1 MDLQTLLS
9 RGLVR
14 PTDFYDCG
22 MKLGAVVMA
31 QLIYQSLTTLKIRD
45 SILPKSSIEKEKR
58 KEKKP
63 GMCHHWKSWYNQQQV
78 LSNFQMIQTQTQSL
92 LI

>member
-31 QLIYQSLTTLKIRD
+31 QLIFQTLTTFKIH
-45 SILPKSSIEKEKR
+45 SSNLPKSSIERK
-58 KEKKP
+58 KEKK
-63 GMCHHWKSWYNQQQV
+63 K
-78 LSNFQMIQTQTQSL
+78 T
-92 LI
+92 

>member
-22 MKLGAVVMA
+22 MKLVFKGAVVIA
-31 QLIYQSLTTLKIRD
+31 QLIYQSLTTLNIH
-45 SILPKSSIEKEKR
+45 SSNLPKSSIEKEKR
-58 KEKKP
+58 KKSLTCAIIEKA
-63 GMCHHWKSWYNQQQV
+63 GII
-78 LSNFQMIQTQTQSL
+78 SNRFYPTFK
-92 LI
+92 

>member
-22 MKLGAVVMA
+22 MKLGAVVME
-31 QLIYQSLTTLKIRD
+31 QLIYLSLTTLKIR
-45 SILPKSSIEKEKR
+45 SSNLAISSIEKEKR
-58 KEKKP
+58 KEKSLACAIIEKA
-63 GMCHHWKSWYNQQQV
+63 GII
-78 LSNFQMIQTQTQSL
+78 SNRFYPTFK
-92 LI
+92 